1 MENCLIYPAK
11 QIIYNSGVDDQV
23 EINDII
29 KQIVND
35 TNNLLGFNAL
45 TCKL

>member
-1 MENCLIYPAK
+1 MI
-11 QIIYNSGVDDQV
+11 V

-45 TCKL
+45 TCKLQNLRQAGVIDP